1 MDNPNEF
8 HIQIA
13 SSVDEVGIPTWDAL
27 STNRP
32 FQSARWY
39 AYGQQVLEGCQPIY
53 IILTKDNQPVARGTF
68 WLVRDEPLPVP
79 PLLRSWFKPILNHW
93 PLLLCRSPL
102 SNSSGLILPESYL
115 RDPALK
121 IIVEEAIKEAKRYHC
136 SFLLFDF
143 LAEADAH
150 FPGWPE
156 GFVDM
161 NAGDPGTKMNSEWDS
176 FDTYL
181 ASRDKKNQRR
191 YAYNTK
197 KAIELSVQ
205 VSRCSSAQ
213 NIEEALAL
221 IHLVEDKYR
230 SPRNPWTR
238 GMLKNMQMVEST
250 FLEARIGPQ
259 LVGCELILYD
269 NKAQLPTA
277 LGHTEAASYSYLEM
291 LYTNLRDAMERKCH
305 LLRWGSGSY
314 DIKRHLGFELEDNNT
329 VVFSGTAWVF
339 QILTRLFT
347 LLRR

>member
-1 MDNPNEF
+1 MDNHREF
-8 HIQIA
+8 RIQIA
-13 SSVDEVGIPTWDAL
+13 SSVDEVGITAWDDL
-27 STNRP
+27 SSNRP

-39 AYGQQVLEGCQPIY
+39 AYGERVMADCRPIY

-68 WLVRDEPLPVP
+68 WLVRDEPLSVSPSVQFW
-79 PLLRSWFKPILNHW
+79 LKPILNRW

-102 SNSSGLILPESYL
+102 SNSSGLILPESHL
-115 RDPALK
+115 RDTALK
-121 IIVEEAIKEAKRYHC
+121 IIVEEAVKEAKRYHC

-143 LAEADAH
+143 LAETDAF
-150 FPGWPE
+150 FPGWPD
-156 GFVDM
+156 GFADR
-161 NAGDPGTKMNSEWDS
+161 NAGDPGTRMKVEWDS
-176 FDTYL
+176 FDKYL
-181 ASRDKKNQRR
+181 ASQDKKNQRR
-191 YAYNTK
+191 YVYNTK
-197 KAIELSVQ
+197 KAVELSIQ
-205 VSRCSSAQ
+205 VTRYSAVS

-230 SPRNPWTR
+230 SPHNPWTR
-238 GMLKNMQMVEST
+238 AMLKNMQMVDST

-277 LGHTEAASYSYLEM
+277 LGHIEAASYSYLET
-291 LYTNLRDAMERKCH
+291 LYTNLRDAMERKCQ

-329 VVFSGTAWVF
+329 VVFSGITWVF
-339 QILTRLFT
+339 RILTRLIT